1 MEISMIDGY
10 SISDDKSHLDIQ
22 VIHHFLSNSYW
33 AKNIPLETVQRSINN
48 SLCVGIYDVS
58 NVQVA
63 FARVITDFSTFAYL
77 GDVFVVEMHRGK
89 GLSKWLIQFIV
100 EHPLLQ
106 GLRRLLLVTA
116 DAHGL
121 YQQFGFQPI
130 TQSENYLSVHNPNIY
145 LNT

>member
-1 MEISMIDGY
+1 MVDGY
-10 SISDDKSHLDIQ
+10 SISDNKNKLDIQ
-22 VIHHFLSNSYW
+22 VIHHFLNHSYW
-33 AKNIPLETVQRSINN
+33 AKNIPIETVQRSIDN
-48 SLCVGIYDVS
+48 SFCVGIYDAS
-58 NVQVA
+58 DVQVA
-63 FARVITDFSTFAYL
+63 FARVITDFATFAYL
-77 GDVFVVEMHRGK
+77 GDVFVVENHRKK
-89 GLSKWLIQFIV
+89 GLSKWLVKFIV

-130 TQSENYLSVHNPNIY
+130 TQSENYLSIHNPNIY